1 MKIERSPTKANKS
14 RSWLKIECDHWKA
27 LAEWT
32 ESPNSVLLAI
42 KRETYHRDDQ
52 QKWPQDWKKAKA
64 RRYSNH
70 DWKSNYIADA
80 DAVSQFRFVFSY
92 ANGNRK
98 YASQAITKNDS
109 HENEIR
115 QSMQIKLTLY
125 YAIHSYVS
133 YKLLE
138 ITLKVFCIT
147 TGIILMHD

>member
-1 MKIERSPTKANKS
+1 MTTNRNDHKIGRKQRPEDIVTM
-14 RSWLKIECDHWKA
+14 
-27 LAEWT
+27 T
-32 ESPNSVLLAI
+32 G
-42 KRETYHRDDQ
+42 
-52 QKWPQDWKKAKA
+52 
-64 RRYSNH
+64 NH
-70 DWKSNYIADA
+70 NYIADADA